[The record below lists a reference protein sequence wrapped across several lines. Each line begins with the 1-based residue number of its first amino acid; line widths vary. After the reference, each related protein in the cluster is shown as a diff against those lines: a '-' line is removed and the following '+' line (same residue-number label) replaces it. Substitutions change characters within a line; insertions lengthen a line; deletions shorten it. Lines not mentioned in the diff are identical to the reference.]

1 MFMQKPAVL
10 ARLYHIPKV
19 AILCNTNCSF
29 IYHAECV
36 CLCSMHGVNNSETR
50 IVLVVID
57 HL

>member
-29 IYHAECV
+29 ISHAV
-36 CLCSMHGVNNSETR
+36 CAYLCSKHGVHDGETR
-50 IVLVVID
+50 IILNSN
-57 HL
+57 